1 MAKNLT
7 AFLAQNAKKIDN
19 VTFIAS
25 DRFVDP
31 DTGEAM
37 PWEICCITAAENAG
51 LRKACMRTV
60 PVPGRKGQFTQD
72 FDANAYLAKVAVRC
86 TVFPNLNDAELQ
98 QSYGVM
104 GAEQLITTMLTPAE
118 FEDYSTTLAIVWKT
132 GDTSPLA
139 YLIPAIFAEL
149 ATATGFYY
157 SKAKA
162 ENRIKLR
169 KKYGPDIYNDSK
181 ED

>member
-104 GAEQLITTMLTPAE
+104 GAEALLQDDRITAVDGFE
-118 FEDYSTTLAIVWKT
+118 FETGKKT
-132 GDTSPLA
+132 VHVTFTVHSIFGDLEVET
-139 YLIPAIFAEL
+139 
-149 ATATGFYY
+149 
-157 SKAKA
+157 
-162 ENRIKLR
+162 
-169 KKYGPDIYNDSK
+169 DV
-181 ED
+181 

>member
-51 LRKACMRTV
+51 LSKACMRPGTRPQGSVYAGLRRERIPREGSSPLHGV
-60 PVPGRKGQFTQD
+60 PESERRR
-72 FDANAYLAKVAVRC
+72 AA
-86 TVFPNLNDAELQ
+86 AELWR
-98 QSYGVM
+98 YGR
-104 GAEQLITTMLTPAE
+104 GA
-118 FEDYSTTLAIVWKT
+118 
-132 GDTSPLA
+132 A
-139 YLIPAIFAEL
+139 YHHYA
-149 ATATGFYY
+149 
-157 SKAKA
+157 
-162 ENRIKLR
+162 
-169 KKYGPDIYNDSK
+169 DSRRVRGLLH
-181 ED
+181 

>member
-104 GAEQLITTMLTPAE
+104 GAEQLM
-118 FEDYSTTLAIVWKT
+118 FFSSTFPT
-132 GDTSPLA
+132 TSPTRSIGRSA
-139 YLIPAIFAEL
+139 ASWQSACMM
-149 ATATGFYY
+149 
-157 SKAKA
+157 
-162 ENRIKLR
+162 
-169 KKYGPDIYNDSK
+169 
-181 ED
+181 

>member
-51 LRKACMRTV
+51 LRKTCMRTI
-60 PVPGRKGQFTQD
+60 PGSLKRVRKS
-72 FDANAYLAKVAVRC
+72 
-86 TVFPNLNDAELQ
+86 ELW
-98 QSYGVM
+98 VT
-104 GAEQLITTMLTPAE
+104 LR
-118 FEDYSTTLAIVWKT
+118 ST
-132 GDTSPLA
+132 
-139 YLIPAIFAEL
+139 
-149 ATATGFYY
+149 
-157 SKAKA
+157 
-162 ENRIKLR
+162 
-169 KKYGPDIYNDSK
+169 
-181 ED
+181 

>member
-72 FDANAYLAKVAVRC
+72 FDANAYLAKVPSISRTHWWQRC
-86 TVFPNLNDAELQ
+86 AGSSRTAPTAPTAFSSSARW
-98 QSYGVM
+98 SR
-104 GAEQLITTMLTPAE
+104 ASWRTP
-118 FEDYSTTLAIVWKT
+118 SPP
-132 GDTSPLA
+132 TSG
-139 YLIPAIFAEL
+139 IRW
-149 ATATGFYY
+149 
-157 SKAKA
+157 
-162 ENRIKLR
+162 RIAAPCAGMWWTR
-169 KKYGPDIYNDSK
+169 
-181 ED
+181 

>member
-25 DRFVDP
+25 DRFIDP

-104 GAEQLITTMLTPAE
+104 GAEQLITTMLTPP
-118 FEDYSTTLAIVWKT
+118 SSRTTPLRSCRSMASSPATKWWKKQKT
-132 GDTSPLA
+132 NTRRRPGGELRLLLSP
-139 YLIPAIFAEL
+139 
-149 ATATGFYY
+149 
-157 SKAKA
+157 
-162 ENRIKLR
+162 
-169 KKYGPDIYNDSK
+169 
-181 ED
+181 